1 MADYN
6 DLIKAGLLNA
16 GDRRDAG
23 LMGLIALGQSIGNRG
38 AARLSPTPPPLD
50 LAGPMAVYQNSMNT
64 ALQRGALAKKL
75 NQEAALRKAIMPQP
89 VNEPM
94 AQRIAQTRFEPTRQ
108 AATALYGYSPLSGED
123 NDMSL
128 EAGGIPAMAQD
139 AVTAAL
145 PAARQMT
152 TVPTALQGVP
162 AAARPLISAVGQA
175 NPMAALQ
182 MAGNL
187 MTEQFK
193 YRKPQY
199 HNVTVDGTPMRLTTP
214 QLEQYRGQGAT
225 IAPYSSPL
233 VSNVTNAPNE
243 MAMVGVDIYKGAQ
256 EVATIASQKQF
267 QLGEMRSLLA
277 TGVPTG
283 TVANATM
290 GLKNILSSFGINNPK
305 LPIQEAINSLG
316 NELALAKHGPG
327 MGPMTDKDFEIYKGI
342 VANLKNTPAGNA
354 LIMQR
359 MEREYRGQI
368 MYAQIIRAQ
377 MLDPQIGPQRVD
389 PAAAWRS
396 VAERLNAEVGPLVPS
411 YAAASDV
418 PESMV
423 GRVIMLNGQ
432 PVLVGS
438 D

>member
-1 MADYN
+1 
-6 DLIKAGLLNA
+6 
-16 GDRRDAG
+16 
-23 LMGLIALGQSIGNRG
+23 
-38 AARLSPTPPPLD
+38 
-50 LAGPMAVYQNSMNT
+50 
-64 ALQRGALAKKL
+64 
-75 NQEAALRKAIMPQP
+75 
-89 VNEPM
+89 
-94 AQRIAQTRFEPTRQ
+94 
-108 AATALYGYSPLSGED
+108 
-123 NDMSL
+123 
-128 EAGGIPAMAQD
+128 
-139 AVTAAL
+139 
-145 PAARQMT
+145 MT
-152 TVPTALQGVP
+152 TVPTALQAVP
-162 AAARPLISAVGQA
+162 ASIRPFIGAVGEA
-175 NPMAALQ
+175 NPMAAIK
-182 MAGNL
+182 MAGDV
-187 MTEQFK
+187 MAQQSK
-193 YRKPQY
+193 YRKPEY
-199 HNVTVDGTPMRLTTP
+199 HNVTVDGTPMRVTTQ
-214 QLEQYRGQGAT
+214 QLEQYRGQRKT

-243 MAMVGVDIYKGAQ
+243 MAQVGVDIYKGAS
-256 EVATIASQKQF
+256 EKATLAAQKQF
-267 QLGEMRSLLA
+267 QLGEMRSLLE

-290 GLKNILSSFGINNPK
+290 GLKNILSSFGIDNPN

-316 NELALAKHGPG
+316 NELALSKHGPG

-368 MYAQIIRAQ
+368 MYAQLIREQ
-377 MLDPQIGPQRVD
+377 MLNPQIGPQRVD

-411 YAAASDV
+411 YAAESDV
-418 PESMV
+418 PASMV

>member
-1 MADYN
+1 MANYN
-6 DLIKAGLLNA
+6 DLIRAGLLNA

-64 ALQRGALAKKL
+64 ALQRGALAKKMRDD
-75 NQEAALRKAIMPQP
+75 ERLRGMFAPRP
-89 VNEPM
+89 VNEQAAQRMATGVVNPIM
-94 AQRIAQTRFEPTRQ
+94 AQ
-108 AATALYGYSPLSGED
+108 
-123 NDMSL
+123 
-128 EAGGIPAMAQD
+128 PAMDDPGAFGSDYDTWRQGYMD
-139 AVTAAL
+139 RAL
-145 PAARQMT
+145 PLAREQT
-152 TVPTALQGVP
+152 TVPTALAGVP
-162 AAARPLISAVGQA
+162 AAARPLISAVGEV
-175 NPMAALQ
+175 NPMAGVQ

-187 MTEQFK
+187 MAEQFK
-193 YRKPQY
+193 YRKPEY

-243 MAMVGVDIYKGAQ
+243 MAQVGVGIYTGAQ
-256 EVATIASQKQF
+256 EQATLAAQKQF

-283 TVANATM
+283 KVADATM
-290 GLKNILSSFGINNPK
+290 GFKNILSSFGVNNPN
-305 LPIQEAINSLG
+305 LSIQQAINSLG

-327 MGPMTDKDFEIYKGI
+327 MGPMTDKDFDIYAGI
-342 VANLKNTPAGNA
+342 VPGLKNTPAGNA

-368 MYAQIIRAQ
+368 MYAQLIQEQ
-377 MLDPQIGPQRVD
+377 MIDPQIGAQRVN
-389 PAAAWRS
+389 PAAAWRT
-396 VAERLNAEVGPLVPS
+396 VAERLNAELGPLIPT
-411 YAAASDV
+411 YNAPNDV
-418 PESMV
+418 PKSMV
-423 GRVIMLNGQ
+423 GRVIMLQGR
-432 PVLVGS
+432 PVLVGGK
-438 D
+438 